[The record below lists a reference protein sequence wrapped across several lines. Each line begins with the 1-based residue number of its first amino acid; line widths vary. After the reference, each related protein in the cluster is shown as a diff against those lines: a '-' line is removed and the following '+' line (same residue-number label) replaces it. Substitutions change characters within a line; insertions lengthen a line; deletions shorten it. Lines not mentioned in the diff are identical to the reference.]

1 MKIEQR
7 SGAARYRR
15 LLYCCAWL
23 CVSLVAGY
31 DTYFAWTY
39 REALPSWELNPL
51 ARWGVQQG
59 GLLAILTFKFAGLMF
74 VATLIWHC
82 RQRRMVLAR
91 ALTIFVVGVHGL
103 LALHYVAGHQQPT
116 EYELACRSAAARLLK

>member
-7 SGAARYRR
+7 SGAALYRR

-51 ARWGVQQG
+51 VRWGVQQG

-74 VATLIWHC
+74 PASLIPHC
-82 RQRRMVLAR
+82 RRPRMALAPPL
-91 ALTIFVVGVHGL
+91 AIPVVAVHG
-103 LALHYVAGHQQPT
+103 
-116 EYELACRSAAARLLK
+116 